1 MLKAPTRNERQI
13 QPVMFASAEITFD
26 VPFHDV
32 DMMHIVWHG
41 HYYKYFELARTA
53 LFRKF
58 NCDGPRLY
66 ELGYVLP
73 IVESQCRYLSPLT
86 YGMQVQATATLSE
99 MEYRVKIHYA
109 LQEVSSGKRLA
120 RGSTTQVAVKREPYE
135 LCFMIP
141 KVITT
146 LFREEPCGS

>member
-1 MLKAPTRNERQI
+1 MSS
-13 QPVMFASAEITFD
+13 SADITFE

-66 ELGYVLP
+66 GLGYTLP
-73 IVESQCRYLSPLT
+73 IVESQCRYISALT
-86 YGMQVQATATLSE
+86 YGMQVKATATLSE
-99 MEYRVKIHYA
+99 IEYRIKINYA
-109 LQEVSSGKRLA
+109 LRESPSDKRLA
-120 RGSTTQVAVKREPYE
+120 TGSTTQVAVKREPYE